1 MPSPE
6 FVDIINL
13 VILIKLP
20 RIPRTKDM
28 HELGITQ
35 EVLNL
40 ALAEAKAAKARRI
53 SRINLVVG
61 EASGVVDDSVQFCFE
76 LLSGEGIARGA
87 ALSFKRIPIRMRCRQ
102 CGHSF
107 SPNGLYSSCPACQ
120 KWDAEVTAGKE
131 FYIDSIEVD

>member
-1 MPSPE
+1 
-6 FVDIINL
+6 
-13 VILIKLP
+13 
-20 RIPRTKDM
+20 M

-40 ALAEAKAAKARRI
+40 ALGEAKAAKAKRI

-76 LLSGEGIARGA
+76 LLSSESIAKDA
-87 ALSFKRIPIRMRCRQ
+87 KLSFKRISLRMQCRQ

-120 KWDAEVTAGKE
+120 KWDAELTAGRE